1 MLDLPIEAASDV
13 GYSRVVL
20 DSPDFMTAAHG
31 LYRSRGFADREPYP
45 ESEISSEYQSH
56 WIFME
61 RQLGA

>member
-45 ESEISSEYQSH
+45 
-56 WIFME
+56 
-61 RQLGA
+61 

>member
-20 DSPDFMTAAHG
+20 DRPDFMTAAHG

-45 ESEISSEYQSH
+45 ESEIPSEYQSH